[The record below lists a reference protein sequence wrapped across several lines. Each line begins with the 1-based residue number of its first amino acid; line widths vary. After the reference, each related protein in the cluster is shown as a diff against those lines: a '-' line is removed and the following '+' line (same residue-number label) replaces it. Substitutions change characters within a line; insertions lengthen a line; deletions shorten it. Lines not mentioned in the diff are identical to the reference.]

1 MKKYNNHSISSGS
14 CMLHPKRILSI
25 MIACA
30 ITITPLL
37 SSTDAWAAQ
46 GQPETKK
53 DTVRDNSDK
62 EGAPATGSSKEDTS
76 ADDSFQGND
85 TPEDA
90 LNHDSEQNNASGNN
104 TAGNPSNENSAQDGT
119 SKNNASQDGAE
130 NGNGQTTPENT
141 LPAVTSIEPLTAEES
156 VFSFDTKPSLE
167 EVTALFPAVLSV
179 HMDNGDETVSL
190 PVTWECTDG
199 YEETE
204 SDVYEFTPSWDTT
217 AYPVSGQLKSWDI
230 PSIIVSIR
238 SSLPDYFLTDAD
250 QADISLTTLAKG
262 KDILALIY
270 LCDSYLIK
278 EAPDADASTV
288 ANVSTGQSVQITGV
302 AEDEARNIWYRVKA
316 VNGGGEY
323 TGYVEREYLAYSDE
337 DFLEWEK
344 ASVSANPALAATPM
358 LLSDSVPE
366 DIKAFPS
373 SYQSALMKLKE
384 QHPNWIF
391 VNMKTEVD
399 FQTAVKQENSKDRSL
414 ISSKSNASW
423 KAGAYDNAWSYPTD
437 GILAYYM
444 DPRNFLSE
452 KYIFQFELLSY
463 NSTYHT
469 ESAVQGIL
477 KNTFMSGSIPE
488 DGQGRTYA
496 QAFYSIAKNLGVSPF
511 HLASRVRQE
520 QGDGK
525 SALISGT
532 YPGYTGLYNY
542 FNIGATGK
550 GNTQV
555 IENGLAKAREYGWT
569 TRYLSLAGGAD
580 IISKNYIRKGQDTL
594 YLQKFNVSKTSA
606 AGLYNHQYMQNI
618 AAPSSETVSVKNA
631 YASAGSINNPFVFR
645 IPVYENMPANPC
657 PQPADLKSVTLDR
670 ETLTLKSEETYTLTA
685 QIDGK
690 AAAPSSVSFSSSDAK
705 IASVDTNGTVTALAA
720 GSAKISCTVS
730 GGTTAVC
737 TVTVQKNVPP
747 YTVPVLNPVTYTPD
761 RTLKDIALPTG
772 WAWENPSIVPTVNNS
787 GYPAV
792 YTPADTGRYE
802 TVKQT
807 LTLTVQ
813 KGTPV
818 YTVPSGL
825 QTAAGNTLASV
836 KLPAG
841 FAWDKPDTVLG
852 KAGTFSHTASYNPDT
867 ANYQTVT
874 GISVSVTVTEKS
886 TACTSHTYGGWVV
899 AVPATCTKAGTQTR
913 SCRQC
918 GAEEKAAIPAT
929 GHNYVSAVTKQPT
942 ENETGVRTYTCG
954 GCGDTYTEEIAKL
967 PVSHKHSYTASVT
980 SAAACGKT
988 GVKTYTCSCGDT
1000 YTEAIPALAHNYTSE
1015 VTKEASETEAG
1026 IRTYT
1031 CGLCGHTYT
1040 ESIAKLPASHK
1051 HAYSSSVAKQP
1062 TCTDKG
1068 IKSYVCSCGDTYSEE
1083 TAALGHD
1090 MADGTCRRCGYT
1102 VPAQKPGA
1110 GSGSGNGNTAN
1121 GGNNNN
1127 GSSNNNNSNSG
1138 SNNDSNSNNDGSNDS
1153 NNNNGDDNDSN
1164 NDDNNNSNNG
1174 GNGSN
1179 SGNNNSNN
1187 NNGSNSGNSNNGG
1200 SSTPPASPESG
1211 SSMQNSAST
1220 TGNGNPSGAH
1230 SPARPED
1237 VGSRNNGASIDMQKN
1252 AVLYE
1257 ETISALRGQDID
1269 VTLEMGNNIRWI
1281 INGKNI
1287 VADEANGIDMG
1298 VKPDT
1303 GNIPEALMA
1312 QAVRL
1317 SETGTAIAL
1326 SLSHDGAFEFQPVL
1340 SVHTDAGFAGRFATL
1355 FHHNADTGLL
1365 EYVDE
1370 TTVTEA
1376 GDILFTFSHASD
1388 YVIVISSTS
1397 LASVT
1402 SVDGTGIMGT
1412 AGQQNAPEETLP
1424 EDADILAVNAVPA
1437 QAEKEG
1443 NGIPPA
1449 VLLITI
1455 LILLLLAAI
1464 GSTAFL
1470 LFRSKETEDEPNRS
1484 WSDFINRKP
1493 KTDTQDIKNL
1503 DEEEPAENDILQTE
1517 KYSGSSVFDEESEE
1531 DDYREPE
1538 SSSGI
1543 TGKKAVQ
1550 PQTEEYDDGFDGF
1563 E

>member
-1 MKKYNNHSISSGS
+1 MKKYRNHSIRNKNQILPRK
-14 CMLHPKRILSI
+14 CILSI
-25 MIACA
+25 IIACT
-30 ITITPLL
+30 ITLTPLL
-37 SSTDAWAAQ
+37 SSMHTQAAQ
-46 GQPETKK
+46 EDNAPKKETAQ
-53 DTVRDNSDK
+53 D
-62 EGAPATGSSKEDTS
+62 GSSKEKP
-76 ADDSFQGND
+76 A
-85 TPEDA
+85 A
-90 LNHDSEQNNASGNN
+90 
-104 TAGNPSNENSAQDGT
+104 DGT
-119 SKNNASQDGAE
+119 SQNDTAQDSSSQNDTAQDSSSKNDTAQDSSSKENKTPDGSSKNNTGDEEESGS
-130 NGNGQTTPENT
+130 GQVPPADS
-141 LPAVTSIEPLTAEES
+141 LPAVTSIDPLTEEEA
-156 VFSFDTKPSLE
+156 FLSFDSKPSLE

-179 HMDNGDETVSL
+179 HMDGSDDTVPL

-204 SDVYEFTPSWDTT
+204 SDVYEFTPVWDTT
-217 AYPVSGQLKSWDI
+217 AYPASGQLKSWDI

-250 QADISLTTLAKG
+250 QAETSLASLAKE

-278 EAPDADASTV
+278 EAPDADAATL

-302 AEDEARNIWYRVKA
+302 AEDDERNIWYLVKT
-316 VNGGGEY
+316 VNGGSEY
-323 TGYVEREYLAYSDE
+323 TGYVERKYLAYSDE

-344 ASVSANPALAATPM
+344 ESVSTNPALAATPM
-358 LLSDSVPE
+358 SLTQDSIPE

-399 FQTAVKQENSKDRSL
+399 FYTAVKQENSKDRSL

-444 DPRNFLSE
+444 DPRNFLNE
-452 KYIFQFELLSY
+452 KHIFQFELLSY

-477 KNTFMSGSIPE
+477 KNTFMSGPIPE
-488 DGQGRTYA
+488 DEQGRTYA

-550 GNTQV
+550 GNAQV

-580 IISKNYIRKGQDTL
+580 MISKNYIRKGQDTL

-606 AGLYNHQYMQNI
+606 SGLYNHQYMQNI
-618 AAPSSETVSVKNA
+618 AAPSAEAVSVKNA
-631 YASAGSINNPFVFR
+631 YASAGSVNNPFVFR

-657 PQPADLKSVTLDR
+657 PQPADLKRVTLDQD
-670 ETLTLKSEETYTLTA
+670 TLTLKAGETCTLTA

-690 AAAPSSVSFSSSDAK
+690 AAAPSSVSFSSSDAN
-705 IASVDTNGTVTALAA
+705 IASVDANGTVTALAA

-747 YTVPVLNPVTYTPD
+747 YTVPVLNPVTYAPD
-761 RTLKDIALPTG
+761 RTLKDIPLPTG
-772 WAWENPSIVPTVNNS
+772 WAWENPAIVPTVNNS

-792 YTPADTGRYE
+792 YTPADTGRYD

-807 LTLTVQ
+807 LALTVS
-813 KGTPV
+813 KGTPA
-818 YTVPSGL
+818 YTVPTGL
-825 QTAAGNTLASV
+825 QTAAGNTLASI

-841 FAWDKPDTVLG
+841 FVWDKPDTVLG
-852 KAGTFSHTASYNPDT
+852 KAGTFSHMASYNPD
-867 ANYQTVT
+867 ASNYQTVT
-874 GISVSVTVTEKS
+874 GIPVSVTVTEKAP
-886 TACTSHTYGGWVV
+886 ACTSHTYGGWVV
-899 AVPATCTKAGTQTR
+899 TTPATCTKAGTQAR
-913 SCRQC
+913 SCQQC
-918 GAEEKAAIPAT
+918 GAEENTAIPAA

-967 PVSHKHSYTASVT
+967 PATHKHSYTASVT
-980 SAAACGKT
+980 TAAVCGKT

-1000 YTEAIPALAHNYTSE
+1000 YTETVPALAHTYTSKI
-1015 VTKEASETEAG
+1015 TKEASETEAG

-1031 CGLCGHTYT
+1031 CDLCGHTYT

-1068 IKSYVCSCGDTYSEE
+1068 VKSYVCSCGDTYSEE

-1090 MADGTCRRCGYT
+1090 MADGTCSRCGYT
-1102 VPAQKPGA
+1102 VQTQKPGT
-1110 GSGSGNGNTAN
+1110 GNGDTGNNNTGNNSSSGSGNTNNRDDNNSDNGND
-1121 GGNNNN
+1121 GNSSDSNN
-1127 GSSNNNNSNSG
+1127 G
-1138 SNNDSNSNNDGSNDS
+1138 NDGNSNDS
-1153 NNNNGDDNDSN
+1153 SSDNGRD
-1164 NDDNNNSNNG
+1164 
-1174 GNGSN
+1174 NGST
-1179 SGNNNSNN
+1179 
-1187 NNGSNSGNSNNGG
+1187 
-1200 SSTPPASPESG
+1200 TPPASAAGG
-1211 SSMQNSAST
+1211 SPAQNNGNT
-1220 TGNGNPSGAH
+1220 TGNPSSGSQPPAANQTGNTSADSRPTGSGTKP
-1230 SPARPED
+1230 PARPED
-1237 VGSRNNGASIDMQKN
+1237 VGSQNNGGATIDMQKN

-1257 ETISALRGQDID
+1257 ETLSALRGQDID
-1269 VTLEMGNNIRWI
+1269 VTLDMGNNIRWI

-1298 VKPDT
+1298 VKPDA

-1355 FHHNADTGLL
+1355 FYHNADTGLL
-1365 EYVDE
+1365 EYVGE

-1397 LASVT
+1397 LSSVT
-1402 SVDGTGIMGT
+1402 SVDSTGIMST
-1412 AGQQNAPEETLP
+1412 AGQENAPVETP

-1437 QAEKEG
+1437 QEEEKAATG
-1443 NGIPPA
+1443 FPPA
-1449 VLLITI
+1449 VLFITV

-1464 GSTAFL
+1464 GGTAFF
-1470 LFRSKETEDEPNRS
+1470 LFRSREDADAQDNDWPDLKS
-1484 WSDFINRKP
+1484 RKP
-1493 KTDTQDIKNL
+1493 KTGIPDIKDF
-1503 DEEEPAENDILQTE
+1503 DEEDSVEI
-1517 KYSGSSVFDEESEE
+1517 SSVFDEESAE
-1531 DDYREPE
+1531 DDYREPG
-1538 SSSGI
+1538 SASGMEER
-1543 TGKKAVQ
+1543 KKEKRAEDA
-1550 PQTEEYDDGFDGF
+1550 QTEEYDDGFDGF